1 MDAIQRP
8 VIGPATKVV
17 IHGAFRWQVLGQSG
31 PLASGAEDVHH
42 TVDNLPDIHG
52 PLVPTLL
59 RRRDQRGDDGPFL
72 IRQVAGVA
80 QLGSV
85 IASSVFCRPHAG
97 GLLESGRRH

>member
-80 QLGSV
+80 MEL
-85 IASSVFCRPHAG
+85 ARYFYWLPPETAG
-97 GLLESGRRH
+97 ILRWK